1 LKIDKKGYIIV
12 GDAGNGRVQIFSPE
26 GEFLRVLG
34 TKKTQGHKFAWVS
47 GLLVT
52 NNYDILVSDSKN
64 SFIYLF

>member
-1 LKIDKKGYIIV
+1 
-12 GDAGNGRVQIFSPE
+12 VQIFSPE

-52 NNYDILVSDSKN
+52 DNYDILVSDSKN
-64 SFIYLF
+64 SSIYLF

>member
-1 LKIDKKGYIIV
+1 M
-12 GDAGNGRVQIFSPE
+12 QIFSPE

-34 TKKTQGHKFAWVS
+34 VKKTQGHKFAWVS

-64 SFIYLF
+64 NFIYLF